1 MLKSIIVAVS
11 ANDVIGYENKLP
23 WHLPADLKYFKNL
36 TMGHHVIMGR
46 KTYESIGKILP
57 GRTFVIV
64 TRDKSYTVPG
74 ATVVHSIE
82 DAFEYCSK
90 NNESEAF
97 IIGGA
102 DIINQS
108 EQFADKLYLTRI
120 HENFS
125 GDVYLQFDMALWK
138 EINTEAHLA
147 DEKNLYNYTFL
158 TYIKH

>member
-57 GRTFVIV
+57 GRIFIIV
-64 TRDKSYTVPG
+64 TRDKNYMVPG

-82 DAFEYCSK
+82 NAFEYCSK

-108 EQFADKLYLTRI
+108 ERFADKLYLTRI
-120 HENFS
+120 HEDFV
-125 GDVYLQFDMALWK
+125 GDVYLQFNMALWK
-138 EINTEAHLA
+138 EESKQDFTS
-147 DEKNLYNYTFL
+147 DEKNKYPYSFLVYN
-158 TYIKH
+158 KK

>member
-11 ANDVIGYENKLP
+11 ANDVIGHKNKLP

-57 GRTFVIV
+57 GRVFVIV

-82 DAFEYCSK
+82 DAFKYCSD

-108 EQFADKLYLTRI
+108 ERFADKLYLTRI
-120 HENFS
+120 HENFV
-125 GDVYLQFDMALWK
+125 GDVYLQFDMTLWK
-138 EINTEAHLA
+138 EESKQNFTS
-147 DEKNLYNYTFL
+147 DEKNKYHYSFL
-158 TYIKH
+158 VYHKK

>member
-11 ANDVIGYENKLP
+11 ANDVIGYENQLP

-64 TRDKSYTVPG
+64 TRDKSYSVPG
-74 ATVVHSIE
+74 AIVVHAIE

-108 EQFADKLYLTRI
+108 EEFADKLYLTRI
-120 HENFS
+120 HETFK
-125 GDVYLQFDMALWK
+125 GDVYLQFNMAIWK
-138 EINTEAHLA
+138 EESKEDFTS
-147 DEKNLYNYTFL
+147 DEKNKYQYSFL
-158 TYIKH
+158 VYYKK

>member
-11 ANDVIGYENKLP
+11 GNDVIGYDNKLP

-57 GRTFVIV
+57 GRVFVIV

-82 DAFEYCSK
+82 EAFKYCSE

-108 EQFADKLYLTRI
+108 EKLADKLYLTRI
-120 HENFS
+120 HENFV
-125 GDVYLQFDMALWK
+125 GDVYLQFNMKLWK

-147 DEKNLYNYTFL
+147 DEKNLFNYTFL
-158 TYIKH
+158 TYTKH